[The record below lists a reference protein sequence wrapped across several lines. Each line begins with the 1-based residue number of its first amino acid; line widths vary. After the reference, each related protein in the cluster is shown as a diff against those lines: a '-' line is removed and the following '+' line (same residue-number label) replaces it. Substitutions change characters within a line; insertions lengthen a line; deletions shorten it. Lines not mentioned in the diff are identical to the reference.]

1 MSATRFF
8 LAATVAGG
16 LLVCSCATPPAPRP
30 ALPPEAAFDQQA
42 GSDQRIFLT
51 LRLENGRELLFL
63 ADTGAEG
70 TLLDKSLDP
79 VLGQRLETAEI
90 NWNGLGVMTN
100 VNLYAAPK
108 LFLGRTWLPTG
119 DRVVTDDLSRMS
131 ADRPVM
137 GILGMDCLRHY
148 SLQLD
153 LAARQIRFLDPNR
166 PPDPPVVG
174 TRQFP
179 LTLSWPDGK
188 PRLRA
193 RFFGGEVAIYLID
206 TGCPD
211 DADLQPDLYEQE
223 VRRLQA
229 QHPGQ
234 TQYSKQMILSSGVV
248 KHIICFPKITVDGE
262 VCTNFILADC
272 PAGNLLG
279 LRFLSR
285 HRATLNFPQ
294 RILTLQPVP
303 GDLFAGDPR
312 ATDRLFGQYTNSTV
326 LPEAAELLEKMRD
339 QGKLPGWLNG
349 QHGEFTITWT
359 HDENSPDA
367 DAWLRIFVITQKDDP
382 TQYHCI
388 LTRAAGNGGW
398 QLQRAWRTDAQRR
411 LLQDWPLDGAAAG
424 GRTP

>member
-1 MSATRFF
+1 
-8 LAATVAGG
+8 V
-16 LLVCSCATPPAPRP
+16 
-30 ALPPEAAFDQQA
+30 
-42 GSDQRIFLT
+42 T

-70 TLLDKSLDP
+70 TLLDKALEP
-79 VLGQRLETAEI
+79 VLGQRLATGEI
-90 NWNGLGVMTN
+90 NWNGLGILTN
-100 VNLYAAPK
+100 VNVYAAPK
-108 LFLGRTWLPTG
+108 LYLDHARLRTG
-119 DRVVTDDLSRMS
+119 DLVVTDDLSRMS
-131 ADRPVM
+131 ADRPVL

-148 SLQLD
+148 CLQLD
-153 LAARQIRFLDPNR
+153 LAAHRLRFLDPER
-166 PPDPPVVG
+166 PADPPVVG
-174 TRQFP
+174 TREFP

-193 RFFGGEVAIYLID
+193 RFFGGEIATYLID

-234 TQYSKQMILSSGVV
+234 TQYSKQMILASGVV

-303 GDLFAGDPR
+303 DEMFAGDPR
-312 ATDRLFGQYTNSTV
+312 ETDRLFGQFTNSTA
-326 LPEAAELLEKMRD
+326 LPEAAELLEKLRD

-367 DAWLRIFVITQKDDP
+367 DAGFRMFVITQKNDP

-388 LTRAAGNGGW
+388 FVRAAGGGAW
-398 QLQRAWRTDAQRR
+398 QLLRAWQTDAQQR
-411 LLQDWPLDGAAAG
+411 LLKEWPVNQPQL
-424 GRTP
+424 R